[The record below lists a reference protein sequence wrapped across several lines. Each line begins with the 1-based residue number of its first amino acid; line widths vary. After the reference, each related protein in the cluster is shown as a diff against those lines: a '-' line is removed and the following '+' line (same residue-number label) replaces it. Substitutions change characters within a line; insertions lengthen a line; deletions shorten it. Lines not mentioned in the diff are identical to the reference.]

1 MLTSNTEILRK
12 LGALE
17 QQWNDCQAEI
27 DRRIKEQRIDNDGY
41 LIVEGDEGK
50 YSLVGKD
57 FYMKSLQT
65 IVSHANQKL
74 NGCKCEEK

>member
-1 MLTSNTEILRK
+1 MLTSNTEILRR

-27 DRRIKEQRIDNDGY
+27 DMRVKEMRVDNDGY
-41 LIVEGDEGK
+41 IIAEGNDGK

-57 FYMKSLQT
+57 FYMKSLQAM
-65 IVSHANQKL
+65 VDHANQKL
-74 NGCKCEEK
+74 RCKCEEK